1 MTKFSPD
8 VEKVPPDKDGP
19 EIAIDA
25 VEELQGNY
33 DQLGLVLMEAT
44 ETVAYAMGYS
54 LVFVEKYSESL
65 LDLIIAPVAEDA
77 VDDAGAMV
85 GAESLLY
92 LLTLG
97 KQGPLRLLKLFCLMG
112 LVLPYSEAYLVGREN
127 PLAAVQGVQ
136 LYAEGFKA
144 EVEVVGIKSV
154 YSCQEAS
161 MYEVSYLQSEYYNHD
176 YVYSTECDKTQL
188 ARLSVIN

>member
-112 LVLPYSEAYLVGREN
+112 WVLPYSEAYLEGRKN
-127 PLAAVQGVQ
+127 SLTAVLKVQ
-136 LYAEGFKA
+136 LYAEVFKT
-144 EVEVVGIKSV
+144 EVEVVDTKSAL
-154 YSCQEAS
+154 SSEEAS
-161 MYEVSYLQSEYYNHD
+161 IYEVTYLLGGFSFD
-176 YVYSTECDKTQL
+176 YDYLNTESDKTQF
-188 ARLSVIN
+188 ARFSVMS